1 MSGVMIHTWKGGG
14 SRRHKG
20 YLGVMTY
27 RLEFWFACAG
37 SDESCILS
45 GAVKEVMKPFLERL
59 LIHQPLCRLLSF
71 SPVFYHEQWHPASFK
86 FLEVGRLPQF
96 CALLLLFMKVFGVQH
111 AGEYSWRGET
121 GWFCLRLVQCGQF
134 AVGEVVNWLRKTMGL
149 LPLCFVRSLNARG
162 STLLCAE
169 QMFSAEL

>member
-1 MSGVMIHTWKGGG
+1 MILGKGGG
-14 SRRHKG
+14 SRRRKG

-37 SDESCILS
+37 SDEPCVLS

-96 CALLLLFMKVFGVQH
+96 CALLLLFIKVFGVHHQRC
-111 AGEYSWRGET
+111 STR
-121 GWFCLRLVQCGQF
+121 VNIP
-134 AVGEVVNWLRKTMGL
+134 GEVKLDGSASGWCSVVSL
-149 LPLCFVRSLNARG
+149 LWGGC
-162 STLLCAE
+162 
-169 QMFSAEL
+169 ELVTEDDGTPSSVFR